1 MARRFRAIATT
12 RPSGV
17 SPKAT
22 KPVSAMH
29 RNSIEEWRHD
39 HVFLGAGHARNERRT
54 WAVVVLTACMMIVEI
69 VAGLAFGSMALIA
82 DGLHMSTHA
91 GALAI
96 AGLAYWFA
104 RRKAHDPRFAFG
116 TGKVGALAGFASANI
131 LAVVAL
137 LIGVESLLR
146 IVSPVAIS
154 FDQAIAVA
162 VIGLGVNLVSA
173 WMLHGGDGAGH
184 GHGHGHDHRHGHRH
198 AAHHGHDHQGH
209 VRHGA
214 ARHQDHNMRS
224 AYAHVL
230 ADALTSVL
238 AIVGLL
244 VARFNGWLWIDPLM
258 GIVGALIIATWS
270 WRLIR
275 ESGAVLLDVVPD
287 PDLAERVRERLEV
300 GGDRVSDLHLWR
312 VGPGHCAL
320 IAAIVSDHPEPADA
334 YKARLAPLREL
345 SHSTIEVHRC
355 ARPEPLAA

>member
-1 MARRFRAIATT
+1 
-12 RPSGV
+12 
-17 SPKAT
+17 
-22 KPVSAMH
+22 MH
-29 RNSIEEWRHD
+29 GHSIEKWRHD

-54 WAVVVLTACMMIVEI
+54 WAVVVLTACMMVVEI

-116 TGKVGALAGFASANI
+116 TGKLGELAGFASANI

-137 LIGVESLLR
+137 LIGVESVLR
-146 IVSPVAIS
+146 IMSPVAIS

-162 VIGLGVNLVSA
+162 VLGLGVNLVSA

-184 GHGHGHDHRHGHRH
+184 GHDHGHDHGHGHRH
-198 AAHHGHDHQGH
+198 AAHEHTRHGDHGHAHHGHSHDHH
-209 VRHGA
+209 RHRHAGA
-214 ARHQDHNMRS
+214 AHSQDHNMRS

-258 GIVGALIIATWS
+258 GIVGAVIIATWS

-320 IAAIVSDHPEPADA
+320 IAAIVSDHPEPAEA

-355 ARPEPLAA
+355 PGPEPLAA

>member
-1 MARRFRAIATT
+1 
-12 RPSGV
+12 
-17 SPKAT
+17 
-22 KPVSAMH
+22 MH
-29 RNSIEEWRHD
+29 GKSIDKWRHD

-54 WAVVVLTACMMIVEI
+54 WAVVVLTACMMVVEI

-116 TGKVGALAGFASANI
+116 TGKLGELAGFASANI
-131 LAVVAL
+131 LAIVAL

-162 VIGLGVNLVSA
+162 VLGLGVNLVSA
-173 WMLHGGDGAGH
+173 WMLHGGPGHDHGDGHGHAHGRSHDHGHAHRHADRDHGRAHHDHAGH
-184 GHGHGHDHRHGHRH
+184 GHG
-198 AAHHGHDHQGH
+198 
-209 VRHGA
+209 V

-238 AIVGLL
+238 AIAGLL
-244 VARFNGWLWIDPLM
+244 LARFNGWLWIDPLM
-258 GIVGALIIATWS
+258 GIVGAVIIATWS

-275 ESGAVLLDVVPD
+275 ASGAVLLDVVPD
-287 PDLAERVRERLEV
+287 DGLAEQVRARLEV

-320 IAAIVSDHPEPADA
+320 IAAIVSDHPESADA
-334 YKARLAPLREL
+334 YKARLAPLEEL

-355 ARPEPLAA
+355 SGPSEPLAA